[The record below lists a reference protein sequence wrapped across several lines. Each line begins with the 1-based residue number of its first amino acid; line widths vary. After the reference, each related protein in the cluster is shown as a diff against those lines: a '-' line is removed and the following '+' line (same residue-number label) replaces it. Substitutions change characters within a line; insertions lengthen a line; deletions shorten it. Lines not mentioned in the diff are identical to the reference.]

1 METSKKKNQSFI
13 LMFLALFVMVAI
25 CISVVP
31 YSTAYAATTESIS
44 LNAKVFVSGDN
55 LLTISKF
62 SGMDPEVGLGAG
74 GGTSS
79 VKYPISRK
87 ILFGVNVSF

>member
-44 LNAKVFVSGDN
+44 LNAKVFAVFREQQRSHIQSLCRIPCFM
-55 LLTISKF
+55 LLKQ
-62 SGMDPEVGLGAG
+62 PAQ
-74 GGTSS
+74 
-79 VKYPISRK
+79 K
-87 ILFGVNVSF
+87 IHILQLKDLVVEL